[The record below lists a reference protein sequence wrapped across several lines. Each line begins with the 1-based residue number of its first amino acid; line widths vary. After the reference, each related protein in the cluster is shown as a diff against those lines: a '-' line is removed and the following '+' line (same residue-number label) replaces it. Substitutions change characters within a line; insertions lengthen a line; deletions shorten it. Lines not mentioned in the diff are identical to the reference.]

1 MLGTAK
7 GAFWLP
13 TSLLGLMSHRSR
25 ISPGRR
31 KQDVTGKARSGSPGP
46 QGKGQGQQAST
57 PVPSGP
63 QCHAECGH
71 VHNCTPRGRMG
82 ESWTGVERLG
92 FCPGS
97 CLTILVSL
105 DKPHTFYG
113 SVSSK
118 EKLKRWARPA
128 VLKHSLA
135 PDHLKHVSKS
145 RLPGPTP
152 ADFESGM
159 GHEDLYFE
167 YIPRY

>member
-13 TSLLGLMSHRSR
+13 MSLLGLMSHRSR
-25 ISPGRR
+25 ITPGRR

-71 VHNCTPRGRMG
+71 VHNRTPRGHMG

-97 CLTILVSL
+97 YLTILVSW
-105 DKPHTFYG
+105 DKPHTFCG

-118 EKLKRWARPA
+118 EKLKRWAQTSSPQRRLGTRSPEAHVKIQAPRPHPCR
-128 VLKHSLA
+128 V
-135 PDHLKHVSKS
+135 
-145 RLPGPTP
+145 
-152 ADFESGM
+152 
-159 GHEDLYFE
+159 
-167 YIPRY
+167 